1 MSTWGNVAEAPNQ
14 RDVTVTRVY
23 DAPARLVFKAW
34 TEPAHLMQWFGP
46 EGWPVTLCEVD
57 FRVGGHYRM
66 AMTGPNGEQSG
77 AFGGEY
83 FEIVPNERLVLD
95 DAFEAPGSPKMLW
108 TVTFDEKDG
117 KTTLTIH
124 ILFWSIAMKEE
135 YLGVG
140 MLEGLGSA
148 LDQLA
153 GVSQSLVESEQL

>member
-1 MSTWGNVAEAPNQ
+1 MSAWGNVAEAQNE
-14 RDVTVTRVY
+14 RDAIVTRVY
-23 DAPARLVFKAW
+23 DAPARLVYKAW
-34 TEPAHLMQWFGP
+34 ADPVHLMRWFGP
-46 EGWPVTLCEVD
+46 EGWPVTMCEVD
-57 FRVGGHYRM
+57 FRVGGRYRM

-108 TVTFDEKDG
+108 TVTFDENDG
-117 KTTLTIH
+117 KTTLSIH

-153 GVSQSLVESEQL
+153 GVSRSLVESEQ